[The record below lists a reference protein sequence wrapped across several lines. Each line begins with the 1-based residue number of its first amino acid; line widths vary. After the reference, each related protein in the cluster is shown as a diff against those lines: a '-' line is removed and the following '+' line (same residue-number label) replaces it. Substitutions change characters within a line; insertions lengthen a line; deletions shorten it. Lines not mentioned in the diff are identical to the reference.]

1 MLVKIFGNIDI
12 IDKDQFLM
20 VLFINVLVSLSVLK

>member
-12 IDKDQFLM
+12 IDKDPFLM